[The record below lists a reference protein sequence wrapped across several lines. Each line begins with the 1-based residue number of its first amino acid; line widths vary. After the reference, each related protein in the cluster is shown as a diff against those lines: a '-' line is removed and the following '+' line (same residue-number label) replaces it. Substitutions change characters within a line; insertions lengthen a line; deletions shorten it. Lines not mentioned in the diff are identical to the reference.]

1 MGASTIGIITHGG
14 TRFGIKIFSKIILSI
29 TTLRITGLSITNAVY
44 KHLCLR

>member
-14 TRFGIKIFSKIILSI
+14 TRFGIMIFSKII
-29 TTLRITGLSITNAVY
+29 LSITNAVY